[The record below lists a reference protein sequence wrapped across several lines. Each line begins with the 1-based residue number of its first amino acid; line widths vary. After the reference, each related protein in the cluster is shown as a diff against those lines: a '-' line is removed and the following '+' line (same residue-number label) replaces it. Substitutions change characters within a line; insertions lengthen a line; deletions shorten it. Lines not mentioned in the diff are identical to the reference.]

1 MKKLI
6 TLMMLFTSMLAF
18 TACGGDDDKDE
29 PSTGLA
35 GTSWSASYVDE
46 LFVIEFESN
55 SKVSGFRADANGN
68 IKGDVYYGTYSVN
81 GNKISLK
88 NFSIVNFYEFHFT
101 DGSVSGNNMVLN
113 YWWEMGKPGD
123 KKRFDDTMTFHK
135 R

>member
-1 MKKLI
+1 MKKVFS
-6 TLMMLFTSMLAF
+6 LMLLLATMLTF
-18 TACGGDDDKDE
+18 TACGDDDKDE
-29 PSTGLA
+29 PKQSLA

-46 LFVIEFESN
+46 LFIIEFESD

-81 GNKISLK
+81 NGKITLN
-88 NFSIVNFYEFHFT
+88 NFSIVNFYRFYFT
-101 DGSVSGNNMVLN
+101 DGTVSGNNMVLN
-113 YWWEMGKPGD
+113 YWWEMGAPGD